1 MTERKIPTIILE
13 RVSHERVNAVY
24 DALIESWQELFNA
37 GILPDHEPTITIE
50 ELKSSLKELNAAWE
64 NDKQYRFQ
72 IIETKSDQL
81 VGAVFLNH
89 IIRGHK
95 MANMGYW
102 VRTSRVGEGLATEA
116 AKQMARYGF
125 EQLGLQRI
133 EIVVSTDNIPSL
145 RIAEN
150 IGAVREG
157 LLRKRLQLHGSA
169 HDAYMHS
176 LIPSDY
182 GIDETA

>member
-1 MTERKIPTIILE
+1 MTERKNPTIILE
-13 RVSHERVNAVY
+13 RVSHERANAVY
-24 DALIESWQELFNA
+24 DALIESWQELFSA
-37 GILPDHEPTITIE
+37 GILPDPEPSMTIE

-72 IIETKSDQL
+72 IIESKSSQL
-81 VGAVFLNH
+81 VGAVFLNQ
-89 IIRGHK
+89 IIRGYK

-125 EQLGLQRI
+125 EQLGFQRI
-133 EIVVSTDNIPSL
+133 EIVVSTNNIPSL
-145 RIAEN
+145 KVAEK

-157 LLRKRLQLHGSA
+157 LLRNRMQLHGFA

-176 LIPSDY
+176 LIPNDY